1 MELERTNLCNM
12 RAFRATGPS
21 RSAIQPGGAM
31 RRSLS
36 LLLLIGLPAP
46 AIASSIAEGSSVLH
60 MVWVAVCAG
69 LVLLMQPGFAFLE
82 SGLARAKNAVNVL
95 MKNFTDCAIAS
106 VGYWT
111 IGFGLMFGVNATGW
125 YGFSGFMPS
134 AGPDLVNVLY
144 QTFFAA
150 TTATIISGAVAER
163 MRYLPYLIG
172 TLVVVVVIYPLC
184 GSWIWGGSAE
194 SPGWLRGMGFLDSA
208 GGVGVH
214 AVGGFIALA
223 AVIVLGPRFG
233 RFGRDGSVRGI
244 PGHNL
249 PLAALGAFLLWIGW
263 LGFNGGSTEQ
273 DFSDLGRIVLNTHLA
288 ASTGIIGA
296 IILQVLR
303 RRPVLATEVLNGALG
318 GLVGITAGAKFVSPA
333 SAALIGLGAGVIV
346 VLGSAL
352 LHRLRIDDVVD
363 AFPVHGLCGVYG
375 AIMTGVLFAGD
386 AFNIDRIVTQVIGA
400 SAAAAWAFG
409 AGWLVFKA
417 IDLLIGLR
425 APTEHEQSGL
435 DYTEHYELGYPEFMS
450 ARTHRDVEGAAS
462 SRAAPK

>member
-1 MELERTNLCNM
+1 
-12 RAFRATGPS
+12 
-21 RSAIQPGGAM
+21 M
-31 RRSLS
+31 RRFICSAVAL
-36 LLLLIGLPAP
+36 GAPQPAF
-46 AIASSIAEGSSVLH
+46 ASSLADGTSMLH

-111 IGFGLMFGVNATGW
+111 IGFGLMFGVNSTGW
-125 YGFSGFMPS
+125 FGFSGFMPS
-134 AGPDLVNVLY
+134 EGTGLVNVLY

-172 TLVVVVVIYPLC
+172 TLAVVVLIYPLS
-184 GSWIWGGSAE
+184 GSWIWGGTPEA
-194 SPGWLRGMGFLDSA
+194 PGWLRGLGFVDAA

-233 RFGRDGSVRGI
+233 RFGRDGGVRQI
-244 PGHNL
+244 PGHSL

-263 LGFNGGSTEQ
+263 LGFNGGATEQ

-296 IILQVLR
+296 ILLQVLR
-303 RRPVLATEVLNGALG
+303 GRPVLATQVLNGALG
-318 GLVGITAGAKFVSPA
+318 GLVGITAGAKSVEPS
-333 SAALIGLGAGVIV
+333 SAAVIGLGAGVIV

-375 AIMTGVLFAGD
+375 AIMAGALFAGD
-386 AFNIDRIVTQVIGA
+386 LFNPERVLTQAIGA
-400 SAAAAWAFG
+400 FAVAAWAFG
-409 AGWLVFKA
+409 AGWFVFKS
-417 IDLLIGLR
+417 IDLMIGLR

-435 DYTEHYELGYPEFMS
+435 DYTEHHELGYPEFMT
-450 ARTHRDVEGAAS
+450 ARTHRAVED
-462 SRAAPK
+462 AAPARATAK